1 MKKSNILT
9 ACIIIVAAI
18 VAVMCCHTMT
28 PKNQTAELAG
38 DISAVTTKVNT
49 PSVDPADQK
58 ALMEKISGLWLNK
71 CKSASRAYS
80 TAHAVGLTDVSMTE
94 FVTVDGECFMTTMG
108 DIKGQYDGGKVPN
121 LQDEKISFTYVAPD
135 LSRAKGK
142 VAGMKITLDLS
153 KIEKKRLSFKCG
165 KYKNHCAATGFNTA
179 QEMFDFMEGGNE

>member
-1 MKKSNILT
+1 MKKSKVLI

-28 PKNQTAELAG
+28 PKNQTAKLAG

-58 ALMEKISGLWLNK
+58 AFIEKISGLWLNK
-71 CKSASRAYS
+71 CKSASRAYF

-94 FVTVDGECFMTTMG
+94 FIAADGECYITTMG

-121 LQDEKISFTYVAPD
+121 LQDEIISFTYVAPD

-165 KYKNHCAATGFNTA
+165 KYKNHCAATGFKTA

>member
-1 MKKSNILT
+1 MKKSNVLI

-38 DISAVTTKVNT
+38 DIRAVTAKA
-49 PSVDPADQK
+49 SDVDPADQK
-58 ALMEKISGLWLNK
+58 ALMDKLGGLWLNK

-94 FVTVDGECFMTTMG
+94 FRAVDGECFMTTMG
-108 DIKGQYDGGKVPN
+108 DIKGHYDGGKVPN
-121 LQDEKISFTYVAPD
+121 LQDEKISFTYIAPD

-153 KIEKKRLSFKCG
+153 KIEKKQLSFKCG
-165 KYKNHCAATGFNTA
+165 KYKNHCAATGFKTA
-179 QEMFDFMEGGNE
+179 QEMFDYMEVGNE